1 MQGYSGMEVPRIPR
15 FLQLAD
21 FFPADTG
28 VRLLDFA
35 IANESR
41 FEAARF
47 GQGRAVDASI
57 RNSRRLPD
65 IGPLQE
71 AFEQRIR
78 EMAPEFLKRLGLAA
92 FTPDAVETELVAH
105 GDGAFYASHIDTADA
120 DPLRY
125 RTRRLLSL
133 VYYFHSKPKAFSGGA
148 LRIFAFGA
156 DANDSSFVDVLPE
169 HNTLVVFPSWIL
181 HEVRPVVCPV
191 GRFQDSRFAVNV
203 WLRQTNPGTVLT
215 NRGTSGC

>member
-1 MQGYSGMEVPRIPR
+1 MEVPKIPR

-28 VRLLDFA
+28 VRLLDYA

-41 FEAARF
+41 FEPAKF
-47 GQGRAVDASI
+47 GQGREADPSI
-57 RNSRRLPD
+57 RNSLRLPD
-65 IGPLQE
+65 IGPLQPV
-71 AFEQRIR
+71 FEQRIL

-92 FTPDAVETELVAH
+92 FTPAAVETELVAH

-133 VYYFHSKPKAFSGGA
+133 VYYFHFKPKSFSGGA

-156 DANDSSFVDVLPE
+156 ADADSGFVDILPE
-169 HNTLVVFPSWIL
+169 DNTLVVFPSWIL
-181 HEVRPVVCPV
+181 HEVRPVVCPS

-203 WLRQTNPGTVLT
+203 WLRQTNPRAVPTT
-215 NRGTSGC
+215 